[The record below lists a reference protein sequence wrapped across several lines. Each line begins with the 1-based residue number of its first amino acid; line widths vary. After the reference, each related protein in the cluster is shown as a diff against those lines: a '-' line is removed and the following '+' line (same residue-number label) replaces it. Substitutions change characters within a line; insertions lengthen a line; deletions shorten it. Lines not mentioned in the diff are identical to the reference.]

1 MDLKIYPGGLTGSHL
16 VENNLRGIEL
26 EKAGRTDE
34 AVALYEQ
41 NVAACF
47 EGSHPYNRLAIIY
60 RKRKDYD
67 NEIRV
72 LRRAVEMYELR
83 QFSDAVKYQRF
94 VDRLRKAEQLKEKQQ

>member
-1 MDLKIYPGGLTGSHL
+1 MDLTIYPGGLTGSQI

-47 EGSHPYNRLAIIY
+47 DGSHPYNRLALIGHASDKMLRHY
-60 RKRKDYD
+60 EDTRYAD
-67 NEIRV
+67 
-72 LRRAVEMYELR
+72 LRRIT
-83 QFSDAVKYQRF
+83 DAI
-94 VDRLRKAEQLKEKQQ
+94 

>member
-1 MDLKIYPGGLTGSHL
+1 MDLTIYPGGLTGSQI

-26 EKAGRTDE
+26 EKDGRTDE
-34 AVALYEQ
+34 AIALYEQ
-41 NVAACF
+41 NVAAYF

-72 LRRAVEMYELR
+72 LRRAVSVYE
-83 QFSDAVKYQRF
+83 QWKESDAVKYQKF
-94 VDRLRKAEQLKEKQQ
+94 VDRLKKAEQLKGRK